1 MSDLLLNM
9 NNISKSFP
17 GVRALD
23 NVSIDLKS
31 GEVLGL
37 LGENG
42 AGKSTLIKILSG
54 DFSMDGGEILI
65 DGAKF
70 VFHSPHD
77 SQMQGIRVIYQEL
90 ISMDTLTVAE
100 NIFAGMLPR
109 KRSGL
114 VDWGEMNRRSR
125 EVLSRLK
132 VDINPKKLVGDLS
145 IHQKQIVEIA
155 KAINKQAKIL
165 VMDEPTAALGQND
178 IRSLFEVIRNLREQ
192 GVGIIYISH
201 RLEEVFQITDRVTVL
216 RDGKKVGT
224 VNTRDTDKNTLISM
238 MVGRELESFFAE
250 KEVSL
255 GETLLEVKNLTI
267 KDIVDDISFDL
278 KKGEILGL
286 FGLLGSGR
294 LNIAR
299 ALYGLESVDGGE
311 ILLQGK
317 RTAIHSP
324 RQAVQSTIGFLPIDR
339 KKEGLALSLNVHH
352 NITMANIDNL
362 GNSLFISRQAEQVKA
377 KKWVKDLNIKTP
389 SIYTE
394 MNNLSGGNQQKVVL
408 AKLLET
414 GSRVFI
420 MIEPTR
426 GIDVGA
432 KSEIYILM
440 EKLCE
445 QGAGILMIS
454 SELPEMLSM
463 SDRII
468 VIAEGRVTGRFDKT
482 TASQEKLL
490 AAATG

>member
-1 MSDLLLNM
+1 MTNVLLNM
-9 NNISKSFP
+9 NKISKSFP

-54 DFSMDGGEILI
+54 DFYMDAGEILI
-65 DGAKF
+65 DGAKVAF
-70 VFHSPHD
+70 RSPHD

-109 KRSGL
+109 KSAGL

-224 VNTRDTDKNTLISM
+224 VNTGETDKNALISM
-238 MVGRELESFFAE
+238 MVGRELESFFAD
-250 KEVSL
+250 KEVSI
-255 GETLLEVKNLTI
+255 GETMLEVKNLTI

-311 ILLQGK
+311 FIVQGK
-317 RTAIHSP
+317 RVTIQSP

-339 KKEGLALSLNVHH
+339 KKEGLALSLNVLH
-352 NITMANIDNL
+352 NITMANIEQL
-362 GNSLFISRQAEQVKA
+362 GKGFFISRQTEQEKA
-377 KKWVKDLNIKTP
+377 HRWVKDVNIKTP
-389 SIYTE
+389 SIHTE
-394 MNNLSGGNQQKVVL
+394 VNNLSGGNQQKVVL
-408 AKLLET
+408 SKLLET

-432 KSEIYILM
+432 KSEIYTLM
-440 EKLCE
+440 ERLCE
-445 QGAGILMIS
+445 KGAGIIMIS
-454 SELPEMLSM
+454 SELPEILSM
-463 SDRII
+463 ADRII
-468 VIAEGRVTGRFDKT
+468 VIAEGRVTGRFDKA

-490 AAATG
+490 AAAAG